1 MNVLFLD
8 SVHDELQLMLEKAG
22 YNCAHDYSS
31 PKDEI
36 LEKLHHVKGLVIRSR
51 IPIDSVL
58 LNAAPGLK
66 FIARAGAGLENIDL
80 DEAAKRQIKVFSV
93 PEANRDAVGEHALGM
108 LLMLLNH
115 LKRADAEVRNGI
127 WRRAEN
133 RGTELKNKTVGII
146 GFGQMGSAFAEKL
159 SGLGCRILAYDKY
172 HQLMPHNVQPVA
184 LTDLQ
189 SQSDIISFHVPLTPE
204 THYYLNDEF
213 LSRCKNEVII
223 INTAR
228 GKVVDTA
235 ALVSGLKSEKVKGA
249 CLDVLEFEGKSFE
262 ALELE
267 KTPETLK
274 YLLQSENVLLSP
286 HIAGWT
292 HESHFKLSRLLGEK
306 ILQYFQPPNGNQ

>member
-8 SVHDELQLMLEKAG
+8 SVHDELQHMLSKAG
-22 YNCAHDYSS
+22 YDCEHDYSS
-31 PKDEI
+31 HKNEI
-36 LEKLHHVKGLVIRSR
+36 LNKLHRVNGLVIRSR
-51 IPIDSVL
+51 IPIDREL
-58 LNAAPGLK
+58 LNAAPNLK

-80 DEAAKRQIKVFSV
+80 DEAAKLQIKVFSV

-133 RGTELKNKTVGII
+133 RGTELKNKIVGII

-172 HQLMPHNVQPVA
+172 HQLMPASIKAVS
-184 LTDLQ
+184 LSDIQ
-189 SQSDIISFHVPLTPE
+189 SQCDVISFHVPLTKE

-213 LSRCKNEVII
+213 LENCKKEVVI

-228 GKVVDTA
+228 GKIIDSA
-235 ALVSGLKSEKVKGA
+235 ALVRGLKSEKVLGA
-249 CLDVLEFEGKSFE
+249 CLDVLEYEGKSFE
-262 ALELE
+262 SLELE

-274 YLLQSENVLLSP
+274 FLLESEKVLLSP

-306 ILQYFQPPNGNQ
+306 ILQYFQPPNGN

>member
-8 SVHDELQLMLEKAG
+8 SVHEELEVMLSQAG
-22 YNCAHDYSS
+22 FNCEHDYSH
-31 PKDEI
+31 PKSEI
-36 LEKLHHVKGLVIRSR
+36 LKKLEHVNGLVIRSR
-51 IPIDSVL
+51 IPIDRDL
-58 LNAAPGLK
+58 LKAAPNLK

-80 DEAAKRQIKVFSV
+80 DEAAKLQIKVFSV

-133 RGTELKNKTVGII
+133 RGIELKNKTLGII

-172 HQLMPHNVQPVA
+172 HQLMPASVKAVNLSEIQNEC
-184 LTDLQ
+184 
-189 SQSDIISFHVPLTPE
+189 DIISFHVPLTPE

-213 LSRCKNEVII
+213 IKNCKKQVVI

-228 GKVVDTA
+228 GKVIDTA
-235 ALVSGLKSEKVKGA
+235 ALVRGLKSEKVLGA
-249 CLDVLEFEGKSFE
+249 CLDVLEYEGKSFE
-262 ALELE
+262 SLELE
-267 KTPETLK
+267 KTPETLRF
-274 YLLQSENVLLSP
+274 LLESEKVILSP

-306 ILQYFQPPNGNQ
+306 ILQYFQPPNGN